1 MIYLLS
7 FKWLNEP
14 TFVWNKMKRR
24 FKKDTLK
31 ESIYIFVDKNTIKK
45 LMEREFHYWEK
56 SWEEIRAYREIFEVE
71 KKTENILRV
80 NKRVYEVFTI
90 TDL

>member
-1 MIYLLS
+1 
-7 FKWLNEP
+7 
-14 TFVWNKMKRR
+14 MKRR

-45 LMEREFHYWEK
+45 LIEREFHYWEK
-56 SWEEIRAYREIFEVE
+56 SWEEIWAYRETFEVE
-71 KKTENILRV
+71 TKAENILRV

>member
-1 MIYLLS
+1 
-7 FKWLNEP
+7 
-14 TFVWNKMKRR
+14 
-24 FKKDTLK
+24 
-31 ESIYIFVDKNTIKK
+31 
-45 LMEREFHYWEK
+45 MEREFHYWEK

-71 KKTENILRV
+71 KKTENNLRV